1 LLKTFTLCII
11 IIILYDHLNNFQNL
25 TVKSFT
31 FISWMFIL
39 LFLSEVMLFEFSKNY
54 FDLIVILLL
63 RNKLL
68 LFRIKIQDFYFLK
81 QFLIIEIKLHISHHK
96 VFTNEDCINQVM
108 YIDEMLFISSKHV
121 TTSWIW
127 DSFLLKSFYVIIL
140 LMILT

>member
-1 LLKTFTLCII
+1 
-11 IIILYDHLNNFQNL
+11 
-25 TVKSFT
+25 
-31 FISWMFIL
+31 MFIL

-121 TTSWIW
+121 TTS
-127 DSFLLKSFYVIIL
+127 
-140 LMILT
+140 